1 MNREGRDTMNQDFR
15 MEKGMMTDSAHPQES
30 DILASSCVVT
40 FSLPPS
46 FLQGLVTTPSS
57 LLHFRIR
64 YLWRIHFP
72 LFSSIF
78 TTQILLT
85 MDFMHSGNFSNTLI
99 SNTLNLFLPCLLFWY
114 LDVIQFFFTMQYIE
128 FSESVIYVL
137 WISDLCT
144 LLPFHLLF
152 KSAVLSKF
160 SVNAKASILSW
171 DSRLPTLECILVT
184 ASLSFSRLSS
194 SVNHLPTHS
203 VLSPLMPFWLVPESP
218 C

>member
-1 MNREGRDTMNQDFR
+1 MNKWMNREGRDTMNQDFR

-30 DILASSCVVT
+30 DVLASSCVVT

-46 FLQGLVTTPSS
+46 FLQGLVTTPSP

-72 LFSSIF
+72 LCSSIF

-137 WISDLCT
+137 CFHSIFSSNLQFFQNSPWMPRPPHSPGT
-144 LLPFHLLF
+144 LGSRHW
-152 KSAVLSKF
+152 SAS
-160 SVNAKASILSW
+160 
-171 DSRLPTLECILVT
+171 
-184 ASLSFSRLSS
+184 
-194 SVNHLPTHS
+194 
-203 VLSPLMPFWLVPESP
+203 
-218 C
+218 